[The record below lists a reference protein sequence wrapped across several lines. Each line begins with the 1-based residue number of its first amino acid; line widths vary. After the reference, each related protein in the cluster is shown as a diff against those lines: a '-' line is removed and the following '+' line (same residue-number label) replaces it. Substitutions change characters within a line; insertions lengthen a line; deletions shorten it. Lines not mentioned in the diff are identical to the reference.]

1 MATHTHSLSEQD
13 KRDFCATM
21 LQKYGLQLAID
32 NELLPVFFIAYN
44 SALISEETGLK
55 TKENLQRIITDFEKN
70 TADKLSKLE
79 IKQIQLSSPKVAFWF
94 GFGKYGV
101 LTVAISIL
109 LFAGWFLNR
118 MEEKKEQD
126 IAHISFLLDKSPVQ
140 EKKLN
145 DSTIIQLI
153 TLFPA
158 NDLQN
163 ALAGKNY
170 VYRKKCDCIEIP
182 LYFQRTNQQK

>member
-1 MATHTHSLSEQD
+1 MVTNTHSLSEQD
-13 KRDFCATM
+13 KRDFCATR
-21 LQKYGLQLAID
+21 LQKYGLQLDID

-44 SALISEETGLK
+44 SALISDETGLK
-55 TKENLQRIITDFEKN
+55 TKESLQRIISDFEKN
-70 TADKLSKLE
+70 TANKLSKLT

-94 GFGKYGV
+94 GFGKYGSST
-101 LTVAISIL
+101 LAISIL

-126 IAHISFLLDKSPVQ
+126 IAHISYLLEKSPMK

-145 DSTIIQLI
+145 DSTTIHLI
-153 TLFPA
+153 SLFPS
-158 NDLQN
+158 NDMQN
-163 ALAGKNY
+163 ALAGKHY
-170 VYRKKCDCIEIP
+170 VYRKDCNCIEIP